1 MTASAVLVL
10 NCGSSSV
17 KFAGV
22 DPPSGRRLLSGLAER
37 VGTPE
42 VTLEID
48 TGVDTGTDTDV
59 DTDVAAE
66 VDAGKPR
73 TSTPQDG
80 SVHGILVEVLAAV
93 GRVQDVQVGA
103 VGHRVVHG
111 GERFTEPELVTYEIA
126 GHRTA
131 GPVGAADN
139 PAHALGIRA
148 IRSVWPDV
156 PQVAV
161 FDTAFHRTIPDAR
174 LALRRAGRALH
185 EHGSAAT
192 ASTAPATLTSRPGSP
207 AAGPTAALQRI
218 RGPPGQRSPAAVRD
232 GRSVDTS
239 MGYTPLEGLV
249 MGTRS
254 GDVDPG
260 LLRLPRRPLR
270 LRGRGG
276 PSTRSTPA
284 AACSACPG
292 SATTCA
298 R

>member
-17 KFAGV
+17 KFALV

-111 GERFTEPELVTYEIA
+111 GQRFSASVVVDDATTQAIA
-126 GHRTA
+126 DL
-131 GPVGAADN
+131 ADLAPLHN
-139 PAHALGIRA
+139 PANVAGIRGRQRRA
-148 IRSVWPDV
+148 AGRAAGGRVRHRLPPDH
-156 PQVAV
+156 A
-161 FDTAFHRTIPDAR
+161 AAR
-174 LALRRAGRALH
+174 LPLRRAEAWYDELRA
-185 EHGSAAT
+185 SAAT
-192 ASTAPATLTSRPGSP
+192 ASTAPATGTS
-207 AAGPTAALQRI
+207 A
-218 RGPPGQRSPAAVRD
+218 
-232 GRSVDTS
+232 
-239 MGYTPLEGLV
+239 
-249 MGTRS
+249 
-254 GDVDPG
+254 
-260 LLRLPRRPLR
+260 
-270 LRGRGG
+270 
-276 PSTRSTPA
+276 PA
-284 AACSACPG
+284 AAELLDRPLDAAAAGHRPPRQRLQRHRGPG
-292 SATTCA
+292 RPLGRHHRWA
-298 R
+298 